1 MERKN
6 EYQSESP
13 KKEKKNSNKIK
24 ENQVRVFEKINKT
37 DKSLVRKTKKN
48 KMIQINQKSGMNE

>member
-13 KKEKKNSNKIK
+13 KKEKNSNKIK